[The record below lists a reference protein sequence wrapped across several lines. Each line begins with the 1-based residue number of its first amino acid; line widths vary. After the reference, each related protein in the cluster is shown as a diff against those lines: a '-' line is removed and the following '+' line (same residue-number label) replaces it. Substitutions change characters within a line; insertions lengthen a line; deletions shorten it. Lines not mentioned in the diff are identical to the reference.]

1 MQKTF
6 DMKSK
11 IIASEIEYNKSLER
25 IEVLLKEVGNNTSV
39 HDTKFIE
46 LDRVSELVADYE
58 ETHHPVPKPTLQEV
72 IELRMFERKLTQK
85 SLAQL
90 LGTSAARVSEYL
102 KGKREITL
110 KVAKALY
117 KKLDIDSDIILEG

>member
-1 MQKTF
+1 MQNLFKMTST
-6 DMKSK
+6 K
-11 IIASEIEYNKSLER
+11 IASEAEYNKALER

-39 HDTKFIE
+39 HNPKFME
-46 LDRVSELVADYE
+46 LDKLSDLVADYE
-58 ETHHPVPKPTLQEV
+58 ELHFPIPLPTLQEV

-85 SLAQL
+85 SLADL
-90 LGTSAARVSEYL
+90 LGTSAARISEYL

-117 KKLDIDSDIILEG
+117 QKLDIDPEIILSA

>member
-1 MQKTF
+1 
-6 DMKSK
+6 MKSK
-11 IIASEIEYNKSLER
+11 IIASEIEYNKALEI

-39 HDTKFIE
+39 HDPKFIE

-58 ETHHPVPKPTLQEV
+58 EKHYPIPTPTLQEV
-72 IELRMFERKLTQK
+72 IELRMFEWKLTQK

-90 LGTSAARVSEYL
+90 LGTSAARMSEYL

-117 KKLDIDSDIILEG
+117 QKLNIDSDIILNG